1 MNLGRRNR
9 VKVEG
14 GMSSMT
20 DLVFLLLIFFI
31 IMSTMAQ
38 KGVNVNLPS
47 DKQTVSEDPNVT
59 ILNIGVTENNTYVID
74 DNLDLEYQTFEEVEP
89 VIISKMAEHPEEQKI
104 KVSGDRN
111 ADYEYVFRLIAMAK
125 RNGWN
130 PVLVF
135 K

>member
-9 VKVEG
+9 VKAEG

-38 KGVNVNLPS
+38 KGVPVDLPS
-47 DKQTVSEDPNVT
+47 GQSSPTNVT
-59 ILNIGVTENNTYVID
+59 SPLNIGVTENNKYIID
-74 DNLDLEYQTFEEVEP
+74 DNVDVEYDYEGIEP
-89 VIISKMAEHPEEQKI
+89 IIISKMAERVGEDNIKI
-104 KVSGDRN
+104 SGDKN
-111 ADYEYVFRLIAMAK
+111 ADYEYVFRLIALSK
-125 RNGWN
+125 QQKWK
-130 PVLVF
+130 PILVF